1 MKELFQKMMKK
12 LRKHSE
18 AAGAIAALLLIVL
31 FSGVMI
37 LGIRTQRES
46 VPENPIDGMEK
57 SSMVML
63 TGTKE
68 VLAEQT
74 KENGKHSSLS
84 NSLLHAFSLLAAVIL
99 RNKKRKCITE
109 LLRWHIGKRIDLYRS
124 SKGCHHRCAKA
135 VDKPLYHKNSE
146 IHYRLL
152 YAGCRSM
159 PHHLQQCFPIAGQF
173 FPFGKK

>member
-63 TGTKE
+63 TGTTE
-68 VLAEQT
+68 VLAGYAGDGERI
-74 KENGKHSSLS
+74 
-84 NSLLHAFSLLAAVIL
+84 V
-99 RNKKRKCITE
+99 KRK
-109 LLRWHIGKRIDLYRS
+109 RS
-124 SKGCHHRCAKA
+124 
-135 VDKPLYHKNSE
+135 
-146 IHYRLL
+146 
-152 YAGCRSM
+152 
-159 PHHLQQCFPIAGQF
+159 
-173 FPFGKK
+173 

>member
-46 VPENPIDGMEK
+46 VPENPIDGMKK

-63 TGTKE
+63 TGTERSAGRADKRE
-68 VLAEQT
+68 WKQPAADAE
-74 KENGKHSSLS
+74 S
-84 NSLLHAFSLLAAVIL
+84 AV
-99 RNKKRKCITE
+99 RKSGYE
-109 LLRWHIGKRIDLYRS
+109 GDGERI
-124 SKGCHHRCAKA
+124 
-135 VDKPLYHKNSE
+135 
-146 IHYRLL
+146 
-152 YAGCRSM
+152 
-159 PHHLQQCFPIAGQF
+159 
-173 FPFGKK
+173 

>member
-46 VPENPIDGMEK
+46 VPENPIDGMKK

-74 KENGKHSSLS
+74 KENGSSRQQMQ
-84 NSLLHAFSLLAAVIL
+84 NQQ
-99 RNKKRKCITE
+99 
-109 LLRWHIGKRIDLYRS
+109 
-124 SKGCHHRCAKA
+124 
-135 VDKPLYHKNSE
+135 SE
-146 IHYRLL
+146 I
-152 YAGCRSM
+152 
-159 PHHLQQCFPIAGQF
+159 
-173 FPFGKK
+173 

>member
-46 VPENPIDGMEK
+46 VPENPIDGMKK

-68 VLAEQT
+68 VLAE
-74 KENGKHSSLS
+74 S
-84 NSLLHAFSLLAAVIL
+84 AVRKSVYAGDGERIV
-99 RNKKRKCITE
+99 KRK
-109 LLRWHIGKRIDLYRS
+109 RS
-124 SKGCHHRCAKA
+124 
-135 VDKPLYHKNSE
+135 
-146 IHYRLL
+146 
-152 YAGCRSM
+152 
-159 PHHLQQCFPIAGQF
+159 
-173 FPFGKK
+173 